1 MAKTE
6 ETAVVTATTEQKY
19 DPWKDMREI
28 MLPRAGNNEQ
38 QFQYVGV
45 NGRTFQV
52 PRGKRTEVPRPVYE
66 CLMEAQ
72 QPLRPTAQ
80 ASRNNNIVPFA
91 A

>member
-6 ETAVVTATTEQKY
+6 ETAVVTATAEQAY

-38 QFQYVGV
+38 QVQYVGV
-45 NGRTFQV
+45 HGRTFQV
-52 PRGKRTEVPRPVYE
+52 PRGKRTEDPRPVYE

-72 QPLRPTAQ
+72 QQAQ
-80 ASRNNNIVPFA
+80 EAFEANRASEPK
-91 A
+91 

>member
-6 ETAVVTATTEQKY
+6 DTPVVTAATEQAY
-19 DPWKDMREI
+19 DPWKDLREI

-72 QPLRPTAQ
+72 QQAQ
-80 ASRNNNIVPFA
+80 EAFEANRASEPK
-91 A
+91 

>member
-6 ETAVVTATTEQKY
+6 ETAVVTATTEQAY

-52 PRGKRTEVPRPVYE
+52 PRGKRTEVPRPDGS
-66 CLMEAQ
+66 
-72 QPLRPTAQ
+72 TA
-80 ASRNNNIVPFA
+80 AGAGSL
-91 A
+91 

>member
-6 ETAVVTATTEQKY
+6 ETAVVTATTEQAY

-52 PRGKRTEVPRPVYE
+52 PRGKRTEVPLPVYE

-72 QPLRPTAQ
+72 QQAQ
-80 ASRNNNIVPFA
+80 EAFEANRASEPK
-91 A
+91 

>member
-6 ETAVVTATTEQKY
+6 ETAVVTATTEQAY

-72 QPLRPTAQ
+72 QQAQ
-80 ASRNNNIVPFA
+80 EAFEANRAGEPK
-91 A
+91 

>member
-52 PRGKRTEVPRPVYE
+52 PRGKRTEVPLPIYE
-66 CLMEAQ
+66 CLMEAM
-72 QPLRPTAQ
+72 TAQ
-80 ASRNNNIVPFA
+80 QEAFEANRADAPK
-91 A
+91 

>member
-38 QFQYVGV
+38 QFS
-45 NGRTFQV
+45 
-52 PRGKRTEVPRPVYE
+52 
-66 CLMEAQ
+66 MSA
-72 QPLRPTAQ
+72 
-80 ASRNNNIVPFA
+80 
-91 A
+91 

>member
-6 ETAVVTATTEQKY
+6 MTEAAEMTSVY
-19 DPWKDMREI
+19 DPWKDMRTI
-28 MLPRAGNNEQ
+28 MLPRAGSNEQ

-52 PRGKRTEVPRPVYE
+52 PRGKQTEVPRPVYE

-72 QPLRPTAQ
+72 AAQ
-80 ASRNNNIVPFA
+80 QAAFEADRASAPQ
-91 A
+91 

>member
-6 ETAVVTATTEQKY
+6 ETADVTATTEQAY
-19 DPWKDMREI
+19 DPWKDMRES
-28 MLPRAGNNEQ
+28 MLPGAGNNEQ

-72 QPLRPTAQ
+72 QQAQ
-80 ASRNNNIVPFA
+80 EAFEANRASEPK
-91 A
+91 